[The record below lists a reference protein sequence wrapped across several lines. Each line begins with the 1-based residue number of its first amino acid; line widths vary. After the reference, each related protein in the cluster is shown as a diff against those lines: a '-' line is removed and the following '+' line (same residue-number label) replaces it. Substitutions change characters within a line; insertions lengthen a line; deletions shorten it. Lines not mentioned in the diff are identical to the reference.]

1 VNTSVA
7 SLAPR
12 RGRPRKFTEP
22 SRAITLALPENVI
35 AALDAIDHDLS
46 RAVVCVTQPEL
57 AKGPR
62 RAAQLTTFGR
72 RAVITVSPS
81 RALEERTGVV
91 LVPMTDGRALIS
103 FDESMTLER
112 LELMLRDA
120 LDDDRLSKQD
130 CETFKGIADLLKHAR
145 LLENVEAI
153 QRHIIV
159 LESIKP
165 IRRRP
170 TLAG

>member
-1 VNTSVA
+1 
-7 SLAPR
+7 
-12 RGRPRKFTEP
+12 
-22 SRAITLALPENVI
+22 
-35 AALDAIDHDLS
+35 
-46 RAVVCVTQPEL
+46 
-57 AKGPR
+57 
-62 RAAQLTTFGR
+62 
-72 RAVITVSPS
+72 
-81 RALEERTGVV
+81 
-91 LVPMTDGRALIS
+91 
-103 FDESMTLER
+103 MTLER